1 MMLNTGLFIL
11 GFVVYGVSVLNTGY
25 FLNTGL
31 IRVIWFQIQVY
42 RLIDYA
48 VKYRF
53 IILNTGFSVL
63 NTGLISFVLG
73 LRISCL
79 LVD

>member
-11 GFVVYGVSVLNTGY
+11 RFVVYGVSVLNTGL

-31 IRVIWFQIQVY
+31 IRFIWFQIQVY

-63 NTGLISFVLG
+63 NTGLNSFVLDVE
-73 LRISCL
+73 
-79 LVD
+79 LVS